1 MQTLKMKKVRENA
14 IIPKRATA
22 GSAGLDLCAC
32 IDEPLTVKAGERAVI
47 PSGIA
52 IALENSEVV
61 ALVFARS
68 GLAIKHGISLS
79 NSVGVI
85 DSDYRGEICV
95 GIINTSR
102 EDYTVNPGERIAQ
115 LVLTPVIPAEP
126 VEVESLDETER
137 GAGGFGSTG
146 TTDNISDF
154 CADECCALSGLNML
168 EFNYLINISV
178 HFKSHTVTKIA
189 GCYHKYYLQKFLSY

>member
-52 IALENSEVV
+52 IALESSEVV

-102 EDYTVNPGERIAQ
+102 ENYTVNPGERIAQ

-146 TTDNISDF
+146 RN
-154 CADECCALSGLNML
+154 
-168 EFNYLINISV
+168 
-178 HFKSHTVTKIA
+178 
-189 GCYHKYYLQKFLSY
+189 

>member
-52 IALENSEVV
+52 ITLESSEVV

-85 DSDYRGEICV
+85 DSAYRGEICV

-146 TTDNISDF
+146 RN
-154 CADECCALSGLNML
+154 
-168 EFNYLINISV
+168 
-178 HFKSHTVTKIA
+178 
-189 GCYHKYYLQKFLSY
+189 

>member
-52 IALENSEVV
+52 IALESSEVV

-137 GAGGFGSTG
+137 GAGGFGATG
-146 TTDNISDF
+146 RN
-154 CADECCALSGLNML
+154 
-168 EFNYLINISV
+168 
-178 HFKSHTVTKIA
+178 
-189 GCYHKYYLQKFLSY
+189 